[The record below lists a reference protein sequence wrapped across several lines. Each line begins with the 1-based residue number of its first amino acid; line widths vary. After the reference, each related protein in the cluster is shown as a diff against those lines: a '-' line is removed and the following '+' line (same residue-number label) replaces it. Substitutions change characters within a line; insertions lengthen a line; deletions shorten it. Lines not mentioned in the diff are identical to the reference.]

1 MNNNSHKEEEKN
13 SIQLKSNENNPIQS
27 VEENSLQEDKVEILS
42 RMNEHELRNLIIS
55 RYHSGPIPSPEDMR
69 GYNGIIPNAA
79 ERILAMAEK
88 EQNFR
93 IELNQ
98 KKLNANIKL
107 TQRSLC
113 LKFLGQ
119 CFAFLTILLFF
130 GLAAYLAYKEQYGL
144 AVFAVGGIMAS
155 IVGIFVTGKKI
166 DSKNS
171 EKD

>member
-27 VEENSLQEDKVEILS
+27 VEENSLQEDTVEVLS
-42 RMNEHELRNLIIS
+42 RMNEHELRNFIIS
-55 RYHSGPIPSPEDMR
+55 SYHSGPIPPAEEMR
-69 GYNGIIPNAA
+69 RYNEVIPNAA

-98 KKLNANIKL
+98 KKLNANIELHEKV
-107 TQRSLC
+107 LC
-113 LKFLGQ
+113 SKKLGQ

-130 GLAAYLAYKEQYGL
+130 LLAAYLAYKEQYGL
-144 AVFAVGGIMAS
+144 AVCAVGGIMAS

-166 DSKNS
+166 DSENS

>member
-27 VEENSLQEDKVEILS
+27 VEENSLQEDKVKILT
-42 RMNEHELRNLIIS
+42 RTIEHEQRNLSIS
-55 RYHSGPIPSPEDMR
+55 TTYSAPIPPAEEMR
-69 GYNGIIPNAA
+69 RYNEIMPNAA

-119 CFAFLTILLFF
+119 CFALLTILLFF
-130 GLAAYLAYKEQYGL
+130 GLAAFLAGKGQYNL
-144 AVFAVGGIMAS
+144 AVKAVGWIMAL
-155 IVGIFVTGKKI
+155 IAGIFITGKWI
-166 DSKNS
+166 NSKNS

>member
-55 RYHSGPIPSPEDMR
+55 RYHSAPIPPAEEMR
-69 GYNGIIPNAA
+69 RYNEILPNAA

-88 EQNFR
+88 EQDFR

-98 KKLNANIKL
+98 KKLNANIELHEKV
-107 TQRSLC
+107 LC
-113 LKFLGQ
+113 SKKRGQ
-119 CFAFLTILLFF
+119 SFAFFTILLFF